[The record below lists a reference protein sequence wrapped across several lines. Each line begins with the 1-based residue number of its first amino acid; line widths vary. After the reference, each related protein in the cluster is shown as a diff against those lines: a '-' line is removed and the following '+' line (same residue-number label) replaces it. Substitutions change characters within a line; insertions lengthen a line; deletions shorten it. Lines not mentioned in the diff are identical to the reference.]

1 MCWFFSIKFSW
12 VFSSLH
18 IVGTLSINP
27 LLLFSINKSLT
38 SWLPSKSSFSTILQ
52 FALFTESIAVSS
64 MSLSPLPSFSFEII
78 ALIFSSVYF
87 LLFLFESTLMY
98 NQDKIVTKYRCY
110 QVLSICFNL
119 SLLPDVRTT
128 MVLG

>member
-18 IVGTLSINP
+18 FVGTLSINP
-27 LLLFSINKSLT
+27 LLLFSINK

-64 MSLSPLPSFSFEII
+64 MSLSLLPSFSFEII